1 MRLYLTLTHHQ
12 VFTKDEAMSE
22 KLHALCCAH
31 DVPICM
37 VRGLA
42 DVLDFD
48 LELFSSE
55 SLVKTCSEQE
65 IEVRIQVSW

>member
-1 MRLYLTLTHHQ
+1 MLTKED
-12 VFTKDEAMSE
+12 VMSE

-37 VRGLA
+37 VRGIA
-42 DVLDFD
+42 NVLDFD

-55 SLVKTCSEQE
+55 SLVKTCGDQE
-65 IEVRIQVSW
+65 IEVRIQVSLSSCLFVM